1 MKSKLTRIG
10 KSLSLVLIL
19 LGLFACDKQSEENAG
34 GNKTTSMLQIYTRSG
49 DTSDPTVSYPV
60 NVYVFKGDQCEATQ
74 TINDA
79 SEALSLP
86 LSEGDYTV
94 YAIGGASTAN
104 YTLPSQENATKNSI
118 IILNDGKKHGDLMAA
133 TSNVTISK
141 EGTNSM
147 TLTMARKTMLLQSI
161 TMQNIPA
168 DATAV
173 SVTIAPLWENIAID
187 ATYSGESGSET
198 TVLTKQ
204 DDGTTWTFEGEK
216 YLLPPPPETS
226 VTITMSVT
234 LSSGTNNYVYEIE
247 ESLSAGYKLN
257 IEGTYTEA
265 AAIRLTGTI
274 VGATWEGV
282 TNVSFDFKES
292 DRASESEGDSDEAD
306 DNSED
311 SGVTTFTETALPT
324 VGSTYYHQ
332 TCFVLSVN
340 SDVTPAEVVL
350 LSPKEE
356 VLGGTSQNDNMVRL
370 EEALGKCAVTGIEG
384 WRLMTRS
391 EAEALRQNR
400 TGVVPSLK
408 SEDRYLFDED
418 GTMKAVKMG
427 YNFSPTSTL
436 SSTDILR
443 PVATVKINIK

>member
-10 KSLSLVLIL
+10 KSLSLVLML
-19 LGLFACDKQSEENAG
+19 LGLSACDKQSEENEG
-34 GNKTTSMLQIYTRSG
+34 GNKTTSMLQIYTRAS
-49 DTSDPTVSYPV
+49 DASDPTVSYPV

-79 SEALSLP
+79 NEALSLP
-86 LSEGDYTV
+86 LSEGNYTV

-118 IILNDGKKHGDLMAA
+118 ITLNDGKKHGDLMAA

-141 EGTNSM
+141 EGTNST

-161 TMQNIPA
+161 TMHNIPA

-173 SVTIAPLWENIAID
+173 SVTIAPLYENIAID

-234 LSSGTNNYVYEIE
+234 LSNGTNNYVYEIE

-265 AAIRLTGTI
+265 ATIRLTGTI

-282 TNVSFDFKES
+282 KNVSFDFKES

-306 DNSED
+306 DNLED
-311 SGVTTFTETALPT
+311 SGVTTITETALPT
-324 VGSTYYHQ
+324 VGSTYQ

-356 VLGGTSQNDNMVRL
+356 VLGGTNMETKMAGIEAAL
-370 EEALGKCAVTGIEG
+370 ERCALEGIQGWRVMNKQENEALFSYRNALSIATNSCYLYYNDSAELSSAKFATYK
-384 WRLMTRS
+384 RS
-391 EAEALRQNR
+391 S
-400 TGVVPSLK
+400 T
-408 SEDRYLFDED
+408 
-418 GTMKAVKMG
+418 
-427 YNFSPTSTL
+427 NFSDA
-436 SSTDILR
+436 DILR
-443 PVATVKINIK
+443 PVATVKINIE